1 MLQGAGN
8 SKAKVML
15 TIINLVCAKLL
26 CQNAINVRATD
37 VGKIARTAVVDVQL
51 MLDYEPRQE
60 ASHQLQVELVASHM
74 CICYLVPQ
82 SHEYMH
88 SGYPSEPILAKA
100 TTQQMFAFRKCD
112 PSVILNI
119 LRDNMDGGLL
129 DRGEQG
135 ELVGQ
140 ELLMSAYD

>member
-1 MLQGAGN
+1 
-8 SKAKVML
+8 VH
-15 TIINLVCAKLL
+15 AKLL

-37 VGKIARTAVVDVQL
+37 VGKIARTAMVDVRL

-74 CICYLVPQ
+74 HSCYLVPQ
-82 SHEYMH
+82 SHKYMC
-88 SGYPSEPILAKA
+88 SGYPSEPILAEA
-100 TTQQMFAFRKCD
+100 IAQEMFVFQKCD

-129 DRGEQG
+129 DKGERG

-140 ELLMSAYD
+140 ELLMSAYDWAIEHEDEPPQQSESSL